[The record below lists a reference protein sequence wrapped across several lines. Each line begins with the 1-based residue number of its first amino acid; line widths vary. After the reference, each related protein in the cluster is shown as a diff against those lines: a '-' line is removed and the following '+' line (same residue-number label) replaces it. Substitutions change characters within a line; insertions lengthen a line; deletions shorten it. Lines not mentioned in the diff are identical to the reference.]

1 MYALTILAPPLL
13 LPPLLLLLSSSSTL
27 LLSLTTPL
35 LSPFFSPLSSQM
47 RAENK
52 PVPELKTSD
61 GTDPPPQQNQPSSRL
76 PGAGFLKFLKPTFAA
91 AFGKPK
97 LQEIHSA
104 NITDEERQKTLAP
117 FELSGVSQVG
127 RDYEAF
133 LRNESAWGSHPQP
146 ETEGK
151 KAGEFPGKPS
161 RQSQPDRNKEP
172 PTETKEKV
180 AAAKQSPLMQ
190 RKHRKLPLLPPSN
203 APLMS
208 PPDSS
213 PSSAARSHSP
223 LQVNKLPFHEPLAKK
238 PSAPSP
244 APSLTSTRDYR
255 RLTLLIRHSYLGE
268 DQRVS
273 GNRGEGGVEGEGRGG
288 RMRA

>member
-1 MYALTILAPPLL
+1 
-13 LPPLLLLLSSSSTL
+13 
-27 LLSLTTPL
+27 
-35 LSPFFSPLSSQM
+35 M

-133 LRNESAWGSHPQP
+133 LRNESAWGSHPQS

-151 KAGEFPGKPS
+151 KAAEFPGKPL

-180 AAAKQSPLMQ
+180 AAAKQSPPMQ

-203 APLMS
+203 PPLLS
-208 PPDSS
+208 PSDSS
-213 PSSAARSHSP
+213 PTPAARSHSP
-223 LQVNKLPFHEPLAKK
+223 LNVNKLPFHEPLAKK

-244 APSLTSTRDYR
+244 APKPHVHQ
-255 RLTLLIRHSYLGE
+255 RLQASNSVDPTQLPRGRSKGE
-268 DQRVS
+268 
-273 GNRGEGGVEGEGRGG
+273 
-288 RMRA
+288 